1 MVNWLEVLDMETY
14 KDAVVTLNGVAYRQA
29 APDEYIIING
39 VVYLAIKGVVIN
51 GSVVVQ
57 QYEKVLRT
65 Y

>member
-1 MVNWLEVLDMETY
+1 METY

-29 APDEYIIING
+29 AQDEYIIING